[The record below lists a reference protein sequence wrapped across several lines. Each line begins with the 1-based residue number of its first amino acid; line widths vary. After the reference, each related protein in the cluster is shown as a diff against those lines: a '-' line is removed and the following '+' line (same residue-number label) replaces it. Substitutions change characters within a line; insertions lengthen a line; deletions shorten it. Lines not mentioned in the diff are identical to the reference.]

1 EKDEIDNIFSG
12 TTWLRNDVVGEIFWG
27 GKNQFRLFFKNKND
41 FEILRIRDGDIS
53 GLYQEGVYM
62 FKNDT
67 LKVLYKNTAGE
78 ITGTL
83 KYKLLNSRTL
93 AIVKSDGSLGTGT
106 YDAYIK
112 Q

>member
-1 EKDEIDNIFSG
+1 M
-12 TTWLRNDVVGEIFWG
+12 
-27 GKNQFRLFFKNKND
+27 
-41 FEILRIRDGDIS
+41 ILRIRDGDIS

-112 Q
+112 QD